1 MNRRISGILALVV
14 VSSLALATSLYS
26 QAKQDPKTG
35 LWRVEGAI
43 TAVDSAKSILTVKQA
58 GHANVT
64 WSVAYG
70 NGTTFTWQNAD
81 AKVEDAKVG
90 RQVICIGKIVDP
102 EKAKTHLAATRVEI
116 RK

>member
-1 MNRRISGILALVV
+1 MKRRISGILAFVV

-26 QAKQDPKTG
+26 QAKQDPQTG

-43 TAVDSAKSILTVKQA
+43 TAVDSAKSVITVKQA

-64 WSVAYG
+64 WSVAYAKD
-70 NGTTFTWQNAD
+70 TVFTWQNAD

-90 RQVICIGKIVDP
+90 RQVICIGKIEDP
-102 EKAKTHLAATRVEI
+102 AKAKTHLTATRVEI